1 MAADQRLI
9 KKEGSEMLVAI
20 TYHEDFGK
28 NGFSVL
34 KERIRPSFEKLMES
48 GLVDGVGVQV
58 FRARSAP
65 LELVEKAHTA
75 AHMANMQTD
84 QYQEVALL
92 SAGSVMMAA
101 EMVAAGQA
109 RSAFA
114 YTGTAGHHA
123 SRGSCWGFC
132 YFNDVAITI
141 LHLREMGLER
151 FLIVDVDPHFGDGT
165 RDFFKEDASVFH
177 INLHSGSG
185 EEHDPE
191 RNNYDIGL
199 TFGSSNERFIEALKS
214 SLELA
219 NDFDYQIA
227 FVIFGHDSHQDDYG
241 GFNLTFEAYPR
252 MAQLIQEAVGE
263 KGLIFVLSGG
273 SCVHVAERVIPDVVR
288 VLARRWPS

>member
-1 MAADQRLI
+1 MI
-9 KKEGSEMLVAI
+9 KEESEMLVAI

-34 KERIRPSFEKLMES
+34 KERVRPSFQKLMES
-48 GLVDGVGVQV
+48 GLVDGIEVQV
-58 FRARSAP
+58 FRAKPAP

-75 AHMANMQTD
+75 AHMANMQAD
-84 QYQEVALL
+84 QYREVALL
-92 SAGSVMMAA
+92 SAGSVVMAA
-101 EMVAAGQA
+101 EMVATNQA

-132 YFNDVAITI
+132 YFNDVAISI
-141 LHLREMGLER
+141 ERLREMGIER

-165 RDFFKEDASVFH
+165 RDFFKDDANVFH
-177 INLHSGSG
+177 INLHSGTG

-199 TFGSSNERFIEALKS
+199 TFGCNNERFLDALKS
-214 SLELA
+214 ALELA
-219 NDFDYQIA
+219 RDFDFQIA

-252 MAQLIQEAVGE
+252 MAQMIKEAVGE

-273 SCVHVAERVIPDVVR
+273 SCVHVAERAIPDVVR
-288 VLARRWPS
+288 VLSGRWPS

>member
-1 MAADQRLI
+1 ME
-9 KKEGSEMLVAI
+9 KESEMLVAI

-34 KERIRPSFEKLMES
+34 KERIRPSFEKLMVS
-48 GLVDGVGVQV
+48 GLVDGVEVQV

-65 LELVEKAHTA
+65 LELAEKAHTA

-84 QYQEVALL
+84 QYREVALL

-101 EMVAAGQA
+101 EIVAAGQA

-132 YFNDVAITI
+132 YFNDVAIAI
-141 LHLREMGLER
+141 MHLREMGLER

-165 RDFFKEDASVFH
+165 RDFFKEDANVFH

-199 TFGSSNERFIEALKS
+199 TFGGSNERFIEALKS

-252 MAQLIQEAVGE
+252 MVQLIQEAVGE

-273 SCVHVAERVIPDVVR
+273 SCVHVAERVIPDVIR

>member
-1 MAADQRLI
+1 M
-9 KKEGSEMLVAI
+9 KKESEMLVAI

-34 KERIRPSFEKLMES
+34 KERIRPSFEKLMVS
-48 GLVDGVGVQV
+48 GLVDGVEVQV

-65 LELVEKAHTA
+65 LELAEKAHTA

-84 QYQEVALL
+84 QYREVALL

-132 YFNDVAITI
+132 YFNDVAIAI
-141 LHLREMGLER
+141 MHLREMGLKR

-165 RDFFKEDASVFH
+165 RDFFKEDANVFH

-191 RNNYDIGL
+191 KNNYDIGL
-199 TFGSSNERFIEALKS
+199 TFGGSNERFIEALKS

-252 MAQLIQEAVGE
+252 MVQLIQEAVGE

-273 SCVHVAERVIPDVVR
+273 SCVHVAERVIPDVIR